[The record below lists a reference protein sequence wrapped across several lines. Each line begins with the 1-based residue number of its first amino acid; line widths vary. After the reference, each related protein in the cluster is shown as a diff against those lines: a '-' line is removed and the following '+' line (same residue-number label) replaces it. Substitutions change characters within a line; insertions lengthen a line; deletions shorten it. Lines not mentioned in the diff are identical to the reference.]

1 MMRQARFETEAIAQ
15 AEKDDYE
22 VRSQRKVKNPIKWL
36 EALYCSMQS
45 QAFTYQG
52 ILQTRQKLLREQET
66 SRTAKRKQKREKK
79 RVSNLPEPAVL

>member
-45 QAFTYQG
+45 QVFTYQG

>member
-22 VRSQRKVKNPIKWL
+22 VRFERKVKTPIKWL

-45 QAFTYQG
+45 QVFTYQG

-79 RVSNLPEPAVL
+79 RVSNLPKAAVL